1 VDVPHLFSEYRE
13 GRLKIIDFYHLSV
26 FESLLKLKSVSLA
39 AESLDIPQPTLSR
52 YLAQLRK
59 HFGDPLFVRTHD
71 GMEPTTVAQSLR
83 GPIADSLAIFRN
95 RLSGSS
101 EFDPATSTRNFHIA
115 ASDIGHLLVLP
126 GLIQACGTIAPH
138 VRFTATPIG
147 KAKLNAQ
154 LETGKIDLAIGSFP
168 NLVAGARV
176 QTLFRE
182 EYVCVHYGA
191 SDDEGP
197 ALTLDKFKSA
207 QHIVVAAHL
216 LGHVHK
222 QVERRVVSL
231 CKAKNIR
238 IVTESFLLSAL
249 LAERTNLVLTVPSRV
264 AQVLLRA
271 PQRVFKPPVKL
282 PGFDVKQYWHDRFD
296 KDPGNRWLRHTLA
309 GIWRSAPISK
319 PPA

>member
-1 VDVPHLFSEYRE
+1 M
-13 GRLKIIDFYHLSV
+13 KIIDFYHLTV

-83 GPIADSLAIFRN
+83 APIGESLAIFRN

-115 ASDIGHLLVLP
+115 ASDIGHLLILP
-126 GLIQACGTIAPH
+126 GLEQACRKMAPH
-138 VRFTATPIG
+138 ARFTAIPIG

-154 LETGKIDLAIGSFP
+154 LEAGKIDLAIGSFP
-168 NLVAGARV
+168 NLFAGARV

-182 EYVCVHYGA
+182 EYVCIYYGA
-191 SDDEGP
+191 PDDERP
-197 ALTLDKFKSA
+197 TLTLEKFKSA
-207 QHIVVAAHL
+207 RHIVVAAHL
-216 LGHVHK
+216 LGHVHQ

-249 LAERTNLVLTVPSRV
+249 LAERTDLVLTVPSRV

-271 PQRVFKPPVKL
+271 PQRIFKPPVKL

-309 GIWRSAPISK
+309 GIWRSAPTTK
-319 PPA
+319 PQA

>member
-1 VDVPHLFSEYRE
+1 
-13 GRLKIIDFYHLSV
+13 LKIIDFYHLTV

-71 GMEPTTVAQSLR
+71 GMEPTTVALSLR
-83 GPIADSLAIFRN
+83 GPIAESLAIFRN

-126 GLIQACGTIAPH
+126 GLVKACGQTAPH
-138 VRFTATPIG
+138 VRFTAAPIG
-147 KAKLNAQ
+147 KAKLNVQ
-154 LETGKIDLAIGSFP
+154 LETGKIDLAIGGFP
-168 NLVAGARV
+168 NVVAGAHV

-191 SDDEGP
+191 SEDEGP

-216 LGHVHK
+216 LGHVHE

-249 LAERTNLVLTVPSRV
+249 LAERTDLVLTVPSRV

-282 PGFDVKQYWHDRFD
+282 PGFDVKQYWHERFD

-309 GIWRSAPISK
+309 SIWRPAPIFK
-319 PPA
+319 PPAGADASPNASRKAR